1 MTTVPG
7 RRVDSSARSLLKTV
21 SYVLGSVLLFVAV
34 AMLTAGMVAAFY
46 REFEVAMWIGVSAAI
61 TAAFGFLTRQMVARP
76 QSITVKQGFAT
87 VGLAWFVFSIF
98 GALPYLLTGS
108 IVDIS
113 DAVFETAS
121 GFTTTG
127 ASILPDPGILPRGIA
142 FWRALTQWL
151 GGMGVIVLGVAI
163 LPFLGTGGMQL
174 ARAEAPGPT
183 PDRLT
188 PRFQET
194 AKRLWIL
201 YAVIT
206 LVEIAMLWAGDMSGF
221 QAVIHSLTTMST
233 GGFGTEADSIAG
245 FSVYT
250 QWVITA
256 FMFLAGV
263 SFALHFR
270 AWSKPREYWGNSE
283 FRLYLAITL
292 VAVTVVLGG
301 LLESGVEPDIA
312 VREAAFNTVSLVT
325 TTGYAS
331 ADFGA
336 WRPALMIMV
345 VGLMFLGGMAGSTA
359 GGIKAFRI
367 GVLSKAAFAD
377 LRRLVHPRG
386 VFVTRF
392 GGKTVTD
399 PVIEA
404 VQSYFLFYMF
414 LFMTSTFLLAFID
427 ANVSEGLDLVT
438 ATSAVAASLGNIGP
452 GLGDVGPAGNY
463 AGLPALAK
471 WLLSSLMIVGRLEIF
486 PVLVLFT
493 KDLWK
498 R

>member
-1 MTTVPG
+1 MTTRPSRPVQIPG
-7 RRVDSSARSLLKTV
+7 LSLLKTV
-21 SYVLGSVLLFVAV
+21 AYVLGSVLLFIAV
-34 AMLTAGMVAAFY
+34 AMATAGVVSAFY
-46 REFEVAMWIGVSAAI
+46 KEFEDAMWIAVSAGI
-61 TAAFGFLTRQMVARP
+61 TAGFGYVTRQLVKRP
-76 QSITVKQGFAT
+76 ESITVKQGFAT

-98 GALPYLLTGS
+98 GALPYMLSGA
-108 IVDIS
+108 IPDIS
-113 DAVFETAS
+113 NAVFETAS

-127 ASILPDPGILPRGIA
+127 ASILPDPGVLPKGIA
-142 FWRALTQWL
+142 FWRAMTQWL

-174 ARAEAPGPT
+174 ARAESPGPT

-194 AKRLWIL
+194 AKRLWAI
-201 YAVIT
+201 YALIT
-206 LVEIAMLWAGDMSGF
+206 LIEIGMLWVGDMSGF

-256 FMFLAGV
+256 FMLIAGV

-270 AWSKPREYWGNSE
+270 AWSKPGRYWKNSE
-283 FRLYLAITL
+283 FRLYLLITVGAIIV
-292 VAVTVVLGG
+292 VAGG
-301 LLESGVEPDIA
+301 LFRDREPMVAI
-312 VREAAFNTVSLVT
+312 REAAFNTVSLVT
-325 TTGYAS
+325 TTGFAS
-331 ADFGA
+331 TNFGG
-336 WRPALMIMV
+336 WRPALQIMV

-359 GGIKAFRI
+359 GGMKTFRV
-367 GVLSKAAFAD
+367 GVLSKAAYAD

-392 GGKTVTD
+392 GGKRVTD

-414 LFMTSTFLLAFID
+414 LFMTGTFLLAFID
-427 ANVSEGLDLVT
+427 ANLSEGLDLVT
-438 ATSAVAASLGNIGP
+438 AASAVAASLGNIGP

-463 AGLPALAK
+463 AALPDQAK
-471 WLLSSLMIVGRLEIF
+471 WMLASLMIVGRLEIF
-486 PVLVLFT
+486 PVLVLLT
-493 KDLWK
+493 KDLW
-498 R
+498 RR